1 MSHFHLKK
9 TVAVFEEG
17 GKLCL
22 LQSHE
27 RPELGYILAESK
39 DGERFKYLTQPL
51 TLSYKRNK
59 MAFGESSG
67 FRSSDQGKTAF
78 ITWVRRGS
86 GLVVAEAKKSHSW
99 SIRGEFSEIKQPAV
113 LVSIPSTGKSEKF
126 LVFSTSG
133 QTTLTVATLTLGRT
147 SFRTIGPVARLV
159 KGSEYA
165 PLSVLS
171 AEKTDEGILVLYS
184 ALNGW
189 GFPMIGALVVDTLRP
204 DEVLWRSGAPLWEAP
219 LSVPPTPP
227 SIIGIARFGKKR
239 HLYLEGLDGRIEVVT
254 LPEIRTRIFPKLTG
268 KPVVKRKREAF
279 VSPELVRFAGNPLL
293 EPVTTNYW
301 ESFAAFNPAALHLDG
316 KIHLLYRAQGYDGI
330 SVLGYASSHDGIHV
344 CERSKRPVFV
354 SSRDF
359 DTRGELADLHPFP
372 YVSGGGY
379 GGCEDPRLILIENT
393 VYLIYVAFDGARPP
407 GVALSSIAKDDFLAK
422 RWTWKP
428 PKLISRPGTIQ
439 KNWVLFP
446 EKIHGKFAI
455 LHGISPKVQIEYVE
469 SLDDLGDGKYIESLE
484 SHGGRG
490 YIQPERRK
498 HWDNIVR
505 GAGAPP
511 IRTEHGWLVFYHA
524 MDFRDPGK
532 YKVGAMILDL
542 DHPETILHR
551 AKRPILE
558 PEAPYENNGHK
569 RGVIY
574 VCGAV
579 VKDDILF
586 VYYGASDRAAAVAAA
601 PLADFLADLT
611 SDRQPTL
618 SRVSENQNVA

>member
-27 RPELGYILAESK
+27 RSALGYVVAESK
-39 DGERFKYLTQPL
+39 DGERFRYLSSSVV
-51 TLSYKRNK
+51 LSQKRK
-59 MAFGESSG
+59 KIAFGESSG
-67 FRSSDQGKTAF
+67 FRASRFGAATLLSWIKK
-78 ITWVRRGS
+78 GS
-86 GLVVAEAKKSHSW
+86 GLVVAEAKKSHIW
-99 SIRGEFSEIKQPAV
+99 SIQGEFPEIKNPAV
-113 LVSIPSTGKSEKF
+113 LVSIPSTGKSKKF
-126 LVFSTSG
+126 LAFYTSG
-133 QTTLTVATLTLGRT
+133 QATLSVATLSFGRT
-147 SFRTIGPVARLV
+147 SFRSIGPVARLV
-159 KGSEYA
+159 RGSEYA
-165 PLSVLS
+165 PLTVLS
-171 AEKTDEGILVLYS
+171 AEKTDDGIFIIYS

-189 GFPMIGALVVDTLRP
+189 GFPMVGALVVDTLHP
-204 DEVLWRSGAPLWEAP
+204 DEVLWRSSVPLWEAP

-227 SIIGIARFGKKR
+227 NIIGVVLFGKKR
-239 HLYLEGLDGRIEVVT
+239 FLYLELFDGRIEVVV
-254 LPEIRTRIFPKLTG
+254 LPEIRTRLFPKLTG
-268 KPVVKRKREAF
+268 KPIVKRKREPF
-279 VSPELVRFAGNPLL
+279 VSPELVRFSGNPLL
-293 EPVTTNYW
+293 EPVTSNYW

-316 KIHLLYRAQGYDGI
+316 KVHLLYRAQGYDGI
-330 SVLGYASSHDGIHV
+330 SVLGYAVSSDGIHV
-344 CERSKRPVFV
+344 DERCTRPVFV
-354 SSRDF
+354 SSQDF

-393 VYLIYVAFDGARPP
+393 VYLIYVAFDGSRPP

-428 PKLISRPGTIQ
+428 PRLISRPGKIQ

-455 LHGISPKVQIEYVE
+455 LHGISPEVQIEYVE

-511 IRTEHGWLVFYHA
+511 LRTEFGWLVFYHA

-542 DHPETILHR
+542 EHPETILYR

-579 VKDDILF
+579 IKDDILF

-601 PLADFLADLT
+601 PLDDFLADLT

-618 SRVSENQNVA
+618 SRVSGDQNVA

>member
-1 MSHFHLKK
+1 MSHFDLKK
-9 TVAVFEEG
+9 TVAVFEQG

-27 RPELGYILAESK
+27 QSALGYVLAESK
-39 DGERFKYLTQPL
+39 DGERFRYLTSPL
-51 TLSYKRNK
+51 ALSLKRKK

-67 FRSSDQGKTAF
+67 FRASNQEKTVLLSW
-78 ITWVRRGS
+78 IKKGS
-86 GLVVAEAKKSHSW
+86 GLVVAEVKKSHAW
-99 SIRGEFSEIKQPAV
+99 SIQGEFPVIKQPAV
-113 LVSIPSTGKSEKF
+113 LISIPSTGKSEKF
-126 LVFSTSG
+126 LAFYVSG
-133 QTTLTVATLTLGRT
+133 QSTLSVATLSFGRT
-147 SFRTIGPVARLV
+147 SFRSIGPVARLM

-165 PLSVLS
+165 PLTVLS
-171 AEKTDEGILVLYS
+171 AEKTEDGILVFYS

-189 GFPMIGALVVDTLRP
+189 GFPMVGALVVDTLHP
-204 DEVLWRSGAPLWEAP
+204 DEVLWRSDAALWEAP

-227 SIIGIARFGKKR
+227 NVIGMVQFGKK
-239 HLYLEGLDGRIEVVT
+239 HFLYLESLDGRIEVIVM
-254 LPEIRTRIFPKLTG
+254 PEIRTRLFPKLTS
-268 KPVVKRKREAF
+268 KPVVKRKREPF

-316 KIHLLYRAQGYDGI
+316 KVHLLYRAQGYDGI
-330 SVLGYASSHDGIHV
+330 SVLGYASSPDGIHV
-344 CERSKRPVFV
+344 DQRLSRPVFV

-407 GVALSSIAKDDFLAK
+407 GVALSSIAKEDFLAK
-422 RWTWKP
+422 HWTWKP

-446 EKIHGKFAI
+446 EKIHGKFVI
-455 LHGISPKVQIEYVE
+455 LHGITPKIQIEYVD

-490 YIQPERRK
+490 YIEPERRK

-511 IRTEHGWLVFYHA
+511 IRTEYGWLVFYHA

-542 DHPETILHR
+542 EHPETILHR

-611 SDRQPTL
+611 SDRQPKL
-618 SRVSENQNVA
+618 SRVSESQNAA